1 MARTNQKQATNSNSN
16 STSKNSNTMA
26 QTNSN
31 SDQAQTEAQSTTQTA
46 PTTGSTS
53 AQAPDPQKA
62 SPVTGLNEEQFAN
75 LLARVDNTIYYEQ
88 GAIKDSTT
96 GIELSVY
103 VENGAVKVE
112 NAFSDSFSV
121 QVEKLNSD
129 VIKPRKRKVLADKI
143 RNVIT
148 SATQRQ
154 QREHQIQQDLE
165 AIRKKVQ
172 PKFKSQLG
180 EIVASD
186 TSAEE
191 IADYRIQFNSGAV
204 LVKKQEDSFT
214 VVQTINMN
222 EVSL

>member
-1 MARTNQKQATNSNSN
+1 MARTNQKQATNKNSNSN
-16 STSKNSNTMA
+16 TQNSNTMA
-26 QTNSN
+26 QTNSKSN
-31 SDQAQTEAQSTTQTA
+31 QAQTEAQSTPQTA
-46 PTTGSTS
+46 STPANTQ

-62 SPVTGLNEEQFAN
+62 SPISGLNEEQFAN
-75 LLARVDNTIYYEQ
+75 LLARVDNTIYYED
-88 GAIKDSTT
+88 GAIKDSAT
-96 GIELSVY
+96 GVELNVY
-103 VENGAVKVE
+103 VENGSVKVQ

-154 QREHQIQQDLE
+154 QQAQQIEQDLE
-165 AIRKKVQ
+165 AIRSKVQ

-186 TSAEE
+186 VSAEE
-191 IADYRIQFNSGAV
+191 FAHYRVQFNSGAV
-204 LVKKQEDSFT
+204 LIKKQENSFK
-214 VVQTINMN
+214 VVQTIDMN
-222 EVSL
+222 EVDL